1 MSRYSKNKSSLRQ
14 IEGRHAVIEA
24 LLSNKKVSFI
34 DLSDSNDQSKQIE
47 KILYLAKEKNIKI
60 NFLSKKTLE
69 KKSSTKKSQGV
80 ILYLDDNFQSS
91 IEDMIFFADKKNE
104 APLIIFLDRIQD
116 PHNLGAIARTAEV
129 FGAHGL
135 VVPSKESAK
144 ISPGAIRAS
153 ACLLYTSPSPRD

>member
-1 MSRYSKNKSSLRQ
+1 MSRYSRNKSSLRQ

-69 KKSSTKKSQGV
+69 KIFEFIS
-80 ILYLDDNFQSS
+80 YPSS
-91 IEDMIFFADKKNE
+91 INAVEID
-104 APLIIFLDRIQD
+104 
-116 PHNLGAIARTAEV
+116 
-129 FGAHGL
+129 
-135 VVPSKESAK
+135 
-144 ISPGAIRAS
+144 
-153 ACLLYTSPSPRD
+153 